1 MPLSNFYIFRQTL
14 PVVLCV
20 GKSSDRQYTEQLK
33 ETILDIIGILREKIT
48 EFPECN
54 IEIAYYLFDDYVVSI
69 SSLEAVDNFDESI
82 FDNLN
87 GKSTALNF
95 TELLLKINN
104 DFSRVK
110 LFSNDVGCFAP
121 IIVFILDGQID
132 YLFSGIEFIKNNK
145 WYNNSIKA
153 AVVYNDYSKN
163 YDTILELIENCSE
176 RIITMNNLQLLKKLI
191 EPISTADG
199 RMPERALE
207 TPDLVDGL
215 GIIDEKKQV
224 NKVCTQVIAVP
235 SNDKIHMSGI
245 YNLKK
250 CQVSI
255 CEPDKANDDIVIIEA
270 LHNGINV
277 RNVSELTLYTARKVG
292 SHDTRCFDYELG
304 KKFLIDARKDAFVSF
319 DFNQDGNIITI
330 ENMSDN
336 DIDFVVELNE
346 EPHFMQTDDVIFD
359 FNGDVVL
366 MVVDENDS
374 AVTNIN
380 WSENYFNDG
389 GWD

>member
-1 MPLSNFYIFRQTL
+1 MPLPDYMFRQTL
-14 PVVLCV
+14 PVIFCV
-20 GKSSDRQYTEQLK
+20 GKSSDRRYAEQLK

-54 IEIAYYLFDDYVVSI
+54 IEIVYYLFDDEVVST
-69 SSLEAVDNFDESI
+69 SSLETVDNFDESI
-82 FDNLN
+82 FDSLN
-87 GKSTALNF
+87 VKSAAVNF
-95 TELLLKINN
+95 RELLLKLNN
-104 DFSRVK
+104 DFSRER
-110 LFSNDVGCFAP
+110 LFFNNVGCLAP
-121 IIVFILDGQID
+121 IIVFILDGHND
-132 YLFSGIEFIKNNK
+132 YLYSGIESIKNNK
-145 WYNNSIKA
+145 WYNNSIKV

-163 YDTILELIENCSE
+163 YDIILELIGNYSE
-176 RIITMNNLQLLKKLI
+176 RIITMNDLHLLKELI
-191 EPISTADG
+191 EPISTANG
-199 RMPERALE
+199 KMPERASV
-207 TPDLVDGL
+207 TPSLVNDLGTI
-215 GIIDEKKQV
+215 GEKKLD

-235 SNDKIHMSGI
+235 SNDKIHISGI
-245 YNLKK
+245 YHLKK
-250 CQVSI
+250 CQVSA
-255 CEPDKANDDIVIIEA
+255 CEPDKANNDIVIIET

-277 RNVSELTLYTARKVG
+277 KNVSDMTLYTVRKVG

-304 KKFLIDARKDAFVSF
+304 KKFLIDSRKDAFVSF
-319 DFNQDGNIITI
+319 DFNQAGNLITI

-374 AVTNIN
+374 AETNIE
-380 WSENYFNDG
+380 WSENDFDDG